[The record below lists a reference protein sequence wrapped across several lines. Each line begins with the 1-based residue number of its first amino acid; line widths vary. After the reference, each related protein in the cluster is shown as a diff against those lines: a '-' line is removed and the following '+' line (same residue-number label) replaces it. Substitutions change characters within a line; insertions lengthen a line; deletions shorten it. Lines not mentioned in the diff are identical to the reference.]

1 MPDQP
6 EVPDSAQST
15 RGDAF
20 YVLRDCRELFQQ
32 RLGEIARLAGVSSP
46 SVLAAF
52 TREVGEVHDE
62 LASAAQQDGF
72 EQTAGLT
79 ASRISLVGNDDL
91 ELEIRIGDIVS
102 RLKGNDRID
111 HWRAQLR
118 YKTLLHR
125 PKMTMGNNPVGLE
138 PIGLGLWAICKESG
152 SSLDQTLI
160 VLDRLEEQ
168 LQLQLPDFYVEL
180 NALLERHGIEP
191 AQVQPVQRERSPVTR
206 AEGGATG
213 NSINPPASNAAAGN
227 ALAALQQSMQ
237 NQFGGEHSSA
247 GEPSTGN
254 VPAQGGNFTLNAATL
269 LMLNQLMERLRVLE
283 LQQVTGLADFSLDEP
298 DGSELD
304 GFVSSD
310 PAKSAPLRALKS
322 KDLDVPLGKSATIAM
337 DTLSLIFES
346 LFTAPDLPH
355 AVKLILSRLQIPLL
369 KLAILDT
376 AFFADTQH
384 PARRL
389 VNRMARA
396 ATGLNQD
403 VDRDHPVCAFL
414 LHISD
419 AVRATLETGE
429 GQITPHLDELDAF
442 IQQRDQSLQAS
453 ARSYVQL
460 VQAHEADEAARIAVQ
475 DWLGK
480 TRTIRLEPAIDEF
493 LATHWLRVMHGAY
506 LDGGPSG
513 PRWKE
518 GEKTIQE
525 LLWSIRP
532 KASAEDRKKLLALI
546 PSLLKRINAELDRL
560 SLPSEARTPFFDACF
575 ELQTASLRQASP
587 LAETPLPPTA
597 VTPPKPISTT
607 VHVLEQSGKLVQYCG
622 LLDAPQAARRSGIP
636 PWKDGDWLFF
646 NLPDG
651 ERLCG
656 CCCGQYAPFGT
667 LVLFNPEWGFAVAL
681 APALLEQ
688 QLRSSQARIVSESS
702 LFDEAAERALAQM
715 AAH

>member
-1 MPDQP
+1 MPDQTEP
-6 EVPDSAQST
+6 PDTAASA
-15 RGDAF
+15 RGDTF
-20 YVLRDCRELFQQ
+20 FVLRECRELFQR
-32 RLGEIARLAGVSSP
+32 RLADIAQLAGVSSAK
-46 SVLAAF
+46 VLAAF
-52 TREVGEVHDE
+52 TREIGEVHDE
-62 LASAAQQDGF
+62 LASSAQQDGF

-91 ELEIRIGDIVS
+91 ELEIRIGDIGS

-118 YKTLLHR
+118 YKTLLRR

-138 PIGLGLWAICKESG
+138 PIGLGLWVICKESG
-152 SSLDQTLI
+152 NSLEQNL
-160 VLDRLEEQ
+160 VLLSRLEEQ

-191 AQVQPVQRERSPVTR
+191 AQVLPVQRERSPVSR

-213 NSINPPASNAAAGN
+213 NSPNPIASNAAAGN

-237 NQFGGEHSSA
+237 NQFGGEQSSA

-254 VPAQGGNFTLNAATL
+254 VPGQGGNFTLNAATL

-298 DGSELD
+298 DGGELD
-304 GFVSSD
+304 GFASSD
-310 PAKSAPLRALKS
+310 PAKTAPLRALKS

-376 AFFADTQH
+376 AFFADAQH

-419 AVRATLETGE
+419 AVRATLEAGE

-442 IQQRDQSLQAS
+442 IQQRDQSLQFS
-453 ARSYVQL
+453 AKGYVQL
-460 VQAHEADEAARIAVQ
+460 VQAHEADEAARIAAQ
-475 DWLGK
+475 DWLVK
-480 TRTIRLEPAIDEF
+480 TGTIRLEPAIDEF
-493 LATHWLRVMHGAY
+493 LATHWRRVMHGAY
-506 LDGGPSG
+506 LDGGPNG

-518 GEKTIQE
+518 GETTIQE

-560 SLPSEARTPFFDACF
+560 SLPIEARTPFFDACF

-587 LAETPLPPTA
+587 LSETPLPPTA
-597 VTPPKPISTT
+597 ATPSKTFSPA
-607 VHVLEQSGKLVQYCG
+607 VQVLEQSGKLVQYCG
-622 LLDAPQAARRSGIP
+622 LLDAPQAGRRTGIP

-667 LVLFNPEWGFAVAL
+667 LVLFNPEWAFAVAL

-688 QLRSSQARIVSESS
+688 QLRTSQARIVSESS

-715 AAH
+715 ASH